1 VRDDGREVV
10 YSFVGYCNFCA
21 HPTSL
26 TQFSV
31 SRENSHELSVPV
43 YHYPEFKHHLRLDS
57 HLNLVLKPQI
67 RL

>member
-31 SRENSHELSVPV
+31 SRENSHELSD
-43 YHYPEFKHHLRLDS
+43 FLR
-57 HLNLVLKPQI
+57 
-67 RL
+67 